1 MVISQKTVD
10 VPSHL
15 WYPKTCD
22 GRSLFFVC
30 KNEPRKKLRASCT
43 YRFQPGKDMLA
54 WIYGVKSVC
63 GIRKPR
69 SGFLMRRM
77 PFGRA
82 DTRVE
87 GRVGGECRD
96 SEHSC
101 MQVQIHRKRFTIK
114 KETEVAVV
122 RVKIT
127 LACEECKQRNYNLTK
142 DKKTHPDRME
152 TKKYCK
158 FCKAHTMH
166 KETK

>member
-1 MVISQKTVD
+1 M
-10 VPSHL
+10 
-15 WYPKTCD
+15 
-22 GRSLFFVC
+22 GR
-30 KNEPRKKLRASCT
+30 
-43 YRFQPGKDMLA
+43 
-54 WIYGVKSVC
+54 KS
-63 GIRKPR
+63 R
-69 SGFLMRRM
+69 SEFLMRRM
-77 PFGRA
+77 PRQRA

-87 GRVGGECRD
+87 WRVGGECCDNERIRELNGELAANAATMSIHVCRFRHTGKD
-96 SEHSC
+96 SQS
-101 MQVQIHRKRFTIK
+101 K

>member
-15 WYPKTCD
+15 WYPKACD

-30 KNEPRKKLRASCT
+30 KNERVREVNGELAANAATVSIHVC
-43 YRFQPGKDMLA
+43 RFRHTGKD
-54 WIYGVKSVC
+54 SQ
-63 GIRKPR
+63 
-69 SGFLMRRM
+69 S
-77 PFGRA
+77 
-82 DTRVE
+82 
-87 GRVGGECRD
+87 
-96 SEHSC
+96 
-101 MQVQIHRKRFTIK
+101 K

>member
-1 MVISQKTVD
+1 MWEES
-10 VPSHL
+10 
-15 WYPKTCD
+15 
-22 GRSLFFVC
+22 REA
-30 KNEPRKKLRASCT
+30 N
-43 YRFQPGKDMLA
+43 
-54 WIYGVKSVC
+54 
-63 GIRKPR
+63 
-69 SGFLMRRM
+69 FLC
-77 PFGRA
+77 
-82 DTRVE
+82 
-87 GRVGGECRD
+87 GECRD

-101 MQVQIHRKRFTIK
+101 IQVQTHRKRFTIK

>member
-1 MVISQKTVD
+1 M
-10 VPSHL
+10 
-15 WYPKTCD
+15 
-22 GRSLFFVC
+22 
-30 KNEPRKKLRASCT
+30 PRQRAFMYAGS
-43 YRFQPGKDMLA
+43 
-54 WIYGVKSVC
+54 
-63 GIRKPR
+63 
-69 SGFLMRRM
+69 
-77 PFGRA
+77 
-82 DTRVE
+82 DTQE
-87 GRVGGECRD
+87 K
-96 SEHSC
+96 
-101 MQVQIHRKRFTIK
+101 IHNQ